1 VTMSWLFLA
10 RFLSRLI
17 KLLSDFMILFL
28 DANTAGAPSQL
39 FYEHSERA
47 DPEKRDGADNFP
59 EKPQQH
65 RPNLPL
71 HRLAHLVQ

>member
-1 VTMSWLFLA
+1 
-10 RFLSRLI
+10 
-17 KLLSDFMILFL
+17 MILFL